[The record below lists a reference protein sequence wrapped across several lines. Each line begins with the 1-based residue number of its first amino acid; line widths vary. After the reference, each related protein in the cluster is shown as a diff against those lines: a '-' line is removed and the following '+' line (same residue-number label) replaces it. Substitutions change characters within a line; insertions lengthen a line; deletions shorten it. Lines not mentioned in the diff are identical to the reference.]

1 MAYNF
6 REIEKKWQKKWYEEG
21 TFNAKDDYTMKKW
34 YGLIEFPYPSG
45 QGLHVGHPRSYTA
58 LDIVARKKRMEGY
71 NVLYP
76 IGFDAFGLPAENY
89 AIKNHVHPKITT
101 ENNVNHFRE
110 QLKSLGFSFDWSREV
125 NTTDPNYYKW
135 TQWIFI
141 QLFKHGLAYKATMPI
156 NFCTGCK
163 VGLANEEVVN
173 GVCERCGSPVVQKEK
188 SQWMLGITKYAQRL
202 IDDLDDLD
210 FLEKIKIQ
218 QKNWIGRSE
227 GAEVNFKIKDT
238 EDSLL
243 VYTTRPDTIYGA
255 TYMVV
260 APEHELVEKYKD
272 KILNKE
278 EVEEYKKKSALKSD
292 FERSELNKEKTGVE
306 IKGIKAINPFTNEE
320 IPVWIS
326 DYVLITYGTGAIMAV
341 PAHDDRDFEFAKKF
355 NLPIKPVIKPDL
367 KNINEDLRKEIETK
381 FSYLL
386 GEDIDY
392 SKVEM
397 QEPFTDVNNGIAINS
412 GILDGLTSKE
422 AIKKAIR
429 YIEEHKLG
437 TRKVNYKLRDWVF
450 SRQRYWGEPIPM
462 VYCEDCGWVPI
473 PEEELPLKL
482 PDIED
487 YEPGE
492 NGESPLAKQTEWIK
506 TKCPHCG
513 KPARRETDTM
523 PQWAGSSWYFLR
535 YMDPHNDKALASK
548 EAIEYWSPIDWYNG
562 GMEHTTLHLLYS
574 RFWHKFLYDIGIVP
588 TKEPYQKRTSH
599 GMILGSNGEKMSKSK
614 GNVINPDDIVK
625 EFGADTFR
633 VYEMF
638 MGPFDQTAPWSMESI
653 RGCGKFLDRVWNLQ
667 NILTEEENYSEKHEK
682 MMHKAIKKV
691 SSDIE
696 EMKFNTAVATFMTMT
711 NEFVKDKT
719 ITKGEYKTFLQL
731 LNPFAPHMT
740 EELFSILGEEKT
752 INETPWPKYDEA
764 KTIDDEI
771 EIPVQC
777 NGKLKAV
784 VRVERE
790 ADESE
795 VKEIVK
801 NDETVK
807 KALEGK
813 TIVKEIYVKGRV
825 YNIVVK

>member
-367 KNINEDLRKEIETK
+367 KNINEDLKKEIETK

-548 EAIEYWSPIDWYNG
+548 EAIEYWSPVDWYNG

-574 RFWHKFLYDIGIVP
+574 RFWHKFLYDIGVVP